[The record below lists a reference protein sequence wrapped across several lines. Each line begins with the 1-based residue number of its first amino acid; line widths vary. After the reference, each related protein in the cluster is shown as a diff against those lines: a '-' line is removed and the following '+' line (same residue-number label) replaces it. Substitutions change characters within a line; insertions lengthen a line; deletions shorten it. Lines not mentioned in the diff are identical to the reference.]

1 MYPSIDLEDAFLRIR
16 NFLTT
21 SPLCDNVSADPILV
35 ALEIIMKRNC
45 FRFGDTY
52 WLQTDGTAMG
62 TPPAPSF
69 AMLYYGI
76 FEIDLLQS
84 FGSSLHYLRRYID
97 DQFGIWIHHPDPA
110 VDRQRWDE
118 FKECQGNFC
127 TLNWDFSTLL
137 KTVNFLDLTLTVEPF
152 HINTKLYEKPL
163 NLHLYIPPNSARTSS
178 VRLRLVTGGIFRI
191 LQLTSRDI
199 DKKQSLAKFH
209 SHLFAR
215 GYKLKFLNSAF
226 ETALQQFS
234 KPRKEPVTP
243 SSTDHLCFLHL
254 PFHSRDPSQKTIQD
268 AFHTQVL
275 RPISRSK
282 TFGRACNFELSRL
295 STDRVTWEGLFIQTP
310 LPLVPKTEF
319 EDYLYNIW
327 NPHNRNRNGLIVAYS
342 RPPNLKNLLFP
353 RHVESKCLTART
365 VSTIQDELL
374 DHTPSTEPN

>member
-1 MYPSIDLEDAFLRIR
+1 MHGTDFSCMCLFTGDVVAMYPSIDLEDAFLCIR

-21 SPLCDNVSADPILV
+21 SPLCDNVSANQILV

-69 AMLYYGI
+69 AMLYFGI

-152 HINTKLYEKPL
+152 HINTKLYGKPL
-163 NLHLYIPPNSARTSS
+163 NLHLYIPPNSLPETSTRNNLLLS
-178 VRLRLVTGGIFRI
+178 SI
-191 LQLTSRDI
+191 LTS
-199 DKKQSLAKFH
+199 
-209 SHLFAR
+209 
-215 GYKLKFLNSAF
+215 
-226 ETALQQFS
+226 LQ
-234 KPRKEPVTP
+234 EAT
-243 SSTDHLCFLHL
+243 
-254 PFHSRDPSQKTIQD
+254 
-268 AFHTQVL
+268 
-275 RPISRSK
+275 
-282 TFGRACNFELSRL
+282 N
-295 STDRVTWEGLFIQTP
+295 
-310 LPLVPKTEF
+310 
-319 EDYLYNIW
+319 
-327 NPHNRNRNGLIVAYS
+327 
-342 RPPNLKNLLFP
+342 
-353 RHVESKCLTART
+353 
-365 VSTIQDELL
+365 
-374 DHTPSTEPN
+374 